1 MSKICCGYDLGDDF
15 DRCKLLIDE
24 YEELITE
31 EQTMDKDDKKYEN
44 LALEKDILKRKI
56 KDKLELINSNA
67 DGLAQIDRLQKLNEK
82 YQILLAEESKIKA

>member
-1 MSKICCGYDLGDDF
+1 MGCGYDLGDDF

-31 EQTMDKDDKKYEN
+31 EQSMDKDDKKYEN
-44 LALEKDILKRKI
+44 LAQEKNILKRKI
-56 KDKLELINSNA
+56 KDKLEYINSNA

>member
-1 MSKICCGYDLGDDF
+1 MGCGYDLGDDF

-31 EQTMDKDDKKYEN
+31 EQSMDKDDKKYEN
-44 LALEKDILKRKI
+44 LAQEKDILKRKI
-56 KDKLELINSNA
+56 KDKLEYINSNA